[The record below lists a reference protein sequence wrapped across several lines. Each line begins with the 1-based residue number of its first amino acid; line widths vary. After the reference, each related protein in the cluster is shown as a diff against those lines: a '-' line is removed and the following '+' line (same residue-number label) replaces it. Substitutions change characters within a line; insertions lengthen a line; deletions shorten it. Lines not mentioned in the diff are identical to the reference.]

1 MITRFTSRSAPLHRA
16 FLAERLKGAT
26 SYLRIAGYFRS
37 SILELVGEEVAA
49 IPDVRI
55 VCNSDLDAGD
65 LAVSKAARGV
75 ALKGKF
81 NEGNDA
87 AEALLDRS
95 RYRKLY
101 DLLLSKRVSI
111 RVLPREAVFLH
122 GKAGVIHRP
131 TELGGSTS
139 FLGSTNETRNAWAH
153 NHELLWE
160 DGSPEAV
167 AWVEEEF
174 AALWEQAFD
183 LPDAILEEVGRV
195 ADRREVR
202 FDPAAAARG
211 EAGTIG
217 EKEVPEAAMA
227 EAPIY
232 RNGEQ
237 LQPWQ
242 RSFVTTFLAHREAYG
257 NARLLLADEVGLG
270 KTLSLATAA
279 MVAALLGD
287 GPVLVLAPATL
298 LWQWQVEL
306 KDRLGIPSAVWESS
320 KKRWVDA
327 EGHVIRTR
335 GAGDVAHP
343 PCAVA
348 IVSTGLITQ
357 HTAERDALARVK
369 LGTLVLDEAHKA
381 RTQGGLGK
389 EEKPGRLLAFM
400 RIAAANARHVLLGTA
415 TPIQTR
421 VGDLWDLLSILD
433 VNQARPRRSL
443 AACRGRAGP
452 RTPTPPALPGAD
464 SSFGWAS

>member
-1 MITRFTSRSAPLHRA
+1 MTVSRFTYRSAPLHHA
-16 FLAERLKGAT
+16 FLADRLKGAT

-122 GKAGVIHRP
+122 GKAGVVHRP

-217 EKEVPEAAMA
+217 EQEVPEAAMA
-227 EAPIY
+227 ERPSTATEG
-232 RNGEQ
+232 RCGRGSGR
-237 LQPWQ
+237 PW
-242 RSFVTTFLAHREAYG
+242 RPSSRTGGLRE
-257 NARLLLADEVGLG
+257 ARLLLADEVGLG

-279 MVAALLGD
+279 MVAASWGTA
-287 GPVLVLAPATL
+287 PCWCSPRYAALAMAL
-298 LWQWQVEL
+298 EL
-306 KDRLGIPSAVWESS
+306 KNRLRIQARSGSRA
-320 KKRWVDA
+320 KAMGGR
-327 EGHVIRTR
+327 R
-335 GAGDVAHP
+335 GPRGPHAGGGNMAHP
-343 PCAVA
+343 PCTWRSSRP
-348 IVSTGLITQ
+348 VSSRSTS
-357 HTAERDALARVK
+357 AER
-369 LGTLVLDEAHKA
+369 
-381 RTQGGLGK
+381 
-389 EEKPGRLLAFM
+389 
-400 RIAAANARHVLLGTA
+400 
-415 TPIQTR
+415 TP
-421 VGDLWDLLSILD
+421 S
-433 VNQARPRRSL
+433 
-443 AACRGRAGP
+443 
-452 RTPTPPALPGAD
+452 PA
-464 SSFGWAS
+464 